1 MPRLAWLGLGQTK
14 RADRGIKVMDKDL
27 QRAYELVLA
36 DLEERNSHT
45 LGRLLKWEISQ
56 DNSAQN
62 SRGESEIAYRAL
74 LAAKNFM
81 EAHSTTN

>member
-14 RADRGIKVMDKDL
+14 R
-27 QRAYELVLA
+27 

-74 LAAKNFM
+74 LAA
-81 EAHSTTN
+81 TN